1 MAQRLPLHIWI
12 PSTASGIL
20 KGYDPLL
27 NLVLDGTIE
36 YLQGEYFF
44 CKNYA
49 ELIVI
54 NFLYPVQFPATF
66 LFQIQRISLN

>member
-36 YLQGEYFF
+36 YLQGKYFLQKL
-44 CKNYA
+44 CRAN
-49 ELIVI
+49 LI
-54 NFLYPVQFPATF
+54 FLYPVQFPATF
-66 LFQIQRISLN
+66 FVFQIQRISLN